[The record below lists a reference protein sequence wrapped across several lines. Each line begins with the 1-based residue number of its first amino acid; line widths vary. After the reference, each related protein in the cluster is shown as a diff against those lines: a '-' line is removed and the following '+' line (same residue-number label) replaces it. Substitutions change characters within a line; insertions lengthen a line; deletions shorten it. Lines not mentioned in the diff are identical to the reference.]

1 MDARVRRAET
11 RVTPRRRLC
20 AALLSAVLPAVL
32 PATSADAQPSGPA
45 RAGVAANLAAPTAGE
60 AFEAWCLRLRT
71 AEPFVPYRCMHEDDL
86 TEPGHP
92 ARTRRVRWVGTDVA
106 RAFELARALFDVP
119 ASVVTPGSGP
129 REQSIEDP
137 RKPSEVWESTL
148 TVRRASDGSL
158 REARWHERREGSGRT
173 VSARRVDARF
183 VEVSEVAFA
192 D

>member
-1 MDARVRRAET
+1 MDARVRRADT
-11 RVTPRRRLC
+11 RVKPRRRLC
-20 AALLSAVLPAVL
+20 AALLSVAL
-32 PATSADAQPSGPA
+32 PATPAGAQPSGPT
-45 RAGVAANLAAPTAGE
+45 RGGVAANLAAPAAGE
-60 AFEAWCLRLRT
+60 PFEAWCVRLRT

-92 ARTRRVRWVGTDVA
+92 SRTRRVRWVGTDVA
-106 RAFELARALFDVP
+106 RAFELARALFGVP
-119 ASVVTPGSGP
+119 ASVVTPRSGA

-137 RKPSEVWESTL
+137 RKPAEVWESTL
-148 TVRRASDGSL
+148 TVRRAPDGSL
-158 REARWHERREGSGRT
+158 REARWHERREGSGRM